1 METRSSIQGSR
12 ALSRVQLIILLSL
25 VAICTITIFASLSFG
40 GFKLSLIEVLS
51 GDLTDLQERIFFEI
65 RMPRV
70 LLAIIVGAS
79 LGFSGAALQGLFR
92 NPLADPG
99 LIGVS
104 AGAALGAVAGIVLFS
119 SSSLA
124 GLLGIYFLPVF
135 AMAGALIVIMF
146 LVSLSQGSGAA
157 DLTYLLLL
165 GIAINSLATV
175 GIGFLTFVSD
185 DSQLRGLTFWMMG
198 SFGAASPEAIWM
210 VSFLACVSGGIII
223 GFSRQLDILQLGPA
237 EASRIGVDNR
247 KINLLVIVLTA
258 LIIGAGVAFAGI
270 VGFIGLIVPH
280 IVRLLGGAQHLYVLS
295 GSALLG
301 SVLALFADTVARVV
315 LLPAEIPVGLVTSA
329 IGAPIFLAIV
339 IKVRK

>member
-1 METRSSIQGSR
+1 MLGHR
-12 ALSRVQLIILLSL
+12 ALSGTQLIILLSL
-25 VAICTITIFASLSFG
+25 AAICTITIFASLSFG
-40 GFKLSLIEVLS
+40 GFKLTLTEVLF
-51 GDLTDLQERIFFEI
+51 GDLTKVQERIFFEI
-65 RMPRV
+65 RMPRI

-104 AGAALGAVAGIVLFS
+104 AGAALGAVVGIVLFS
-119 SSSLA
+119 NSSLA

-135 AMAGALIVIMF
+135 AMTGALFVI
-146 LVSLSQGSGAA
+146 LLLLSLSQGSGAA

-198 SFGAASPEAIWM
+198 SFGAATSEAIWW
-210 VSFLACVSGGIII
+210 VFFLACISGGVII

-247 KINLLVIVLTA
+247 KINLLVVVLTA

-270 VGFIGLIVPH
+270 IGFIGLIVPH

-295 GSALLG
+295 GSSLLG
-301 SVLALFADTVARVV
+301 AVLALFADTVARVA

-339 IKVRK
+339 IKVRKR